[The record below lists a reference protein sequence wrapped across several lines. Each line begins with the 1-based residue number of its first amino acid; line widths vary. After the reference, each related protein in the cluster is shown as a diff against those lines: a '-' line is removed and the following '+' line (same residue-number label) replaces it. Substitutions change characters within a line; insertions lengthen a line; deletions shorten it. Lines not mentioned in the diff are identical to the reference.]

1 MPPTPQP
8 DSCDVAVIGGGVCGL
23 VVAWRA
29 AQRGLSVCVIERA
42 VFGGAAS
49 GVAAG
54 MLAPVSEADAGEPQL
69 LALGVRS
76 AALWPAFAGE
86 LEAETGLDLGYHACG
101 SLLLARDRD
110 GAEELQREREL
121 RARLGL
127 AATALLPSQ
136 ARELLPSLAPGLRGA
151 LEIPGDHAVDPRA
164 LCAALAAGCRQA
176 GAVLQAGVAVIELV
190 VDGDRV
196 AGVALADGSSL
207 AATRVVLAAGAW
219 SGEMAGIPPA
229 AQVPVRPVKGQA
241 LRLRDPQDNP
251 ARPLLSR
258 VVRFEG
264 GYLVPRGD
272 GRYVLGATV
281 EERGFD
287 TTITALA
294 LYELLR
300 DAAEVVP
307 GVLELD
313 VEEACA
319 GLRPGTPDNAPLL
332 GRSADLEGL
341 VFATGHHRNGI
352 LLAPVTGEL
361 IAAFLADGTPVPA
374 AFAPDRFAKHTPAR
388 IAA

>member
-23 VVAWRA
+23 VVAWCA
-29 AQRGLSVCVIERA
+29 AQRGLSVCVIERDA
-42 VFGGAAS
+42 FGGAAS
-49 GVAAG
+49 AVAAG
-54 MLAPVSEADAGEPQL
+54 MLAPASEADAGEPEL
-69 LALGVRS
+69 LALGIRS
-76 AALWPAFAGE
+76 ATLWPAFAE
-86 LEAETGLDLGYHACG
+86 QLEAASGVDVGYRTCG

-110 GAEELQREREL
+110 GMEALEREREL
-121 RARLGL
+121 RTRMGL
-127 AATALLPSQ
+127 SATP
-136 ARELLPSLAPGLRGA
+136 LLPSLARALEPSLAPAVRGA
-151 LEIPGDHAVDPRA
+151 LEIPGDHVVDPRA
-164 LCAALAAGCRQA
+164 LCAALVVACERSGVPLCTGC
-176 GAVLQAGVAVIELV
+176 AVARLV

-207 AATRVVLAAGAW
+207 AATQVVLAAGAW
-219 SGEMAGIPPA
+219 SGELAGIPPTV
-229 AQVPVRPVKGQA
+229 QLPVRPVKGQT
-241 LRLRDPQDNP
+241 LRLRDPQHDP
-251 ARPLLSR
+251 ERPLLSR
-258 VVRFEG
+258 VVRFAG

-272 GRYVLGATV
+272 GHYVLGATV

-332 GRSADLEGL
+332 GPSRALDGL
-341 VFATGHHRNGI
+341 VLATGHYRNGI

-361 IAAFLADGTPVPA
+361 IAAFLADGAALPE
-374 AFAPDRFAKHTPAR
+374 AFAPARFAKRAGAR
-388 IAA
+388 LAA